1 MYLAF
6 GKDHFIYNRIFV
18 KLQLAQIIQIIIA
31 HAQKKPQQQEQECK
45 AHTRYCYKLEVA
57 MNYVAKMAMFILLPI
72 YSLEKQ
78 DQEGRLM
85 L

>member
-18 KLQLAQIIQIIIA
+18 KLQLAQIIIA

-78 DQEGRLM
+78 DQERRLM